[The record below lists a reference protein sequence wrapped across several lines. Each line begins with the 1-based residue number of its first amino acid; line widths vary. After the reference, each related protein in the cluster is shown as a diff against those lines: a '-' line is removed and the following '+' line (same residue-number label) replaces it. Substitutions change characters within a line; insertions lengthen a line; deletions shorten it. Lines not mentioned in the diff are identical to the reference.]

1 VTPVK
6 YVGIDVHKKMCQ
18 AAVLDEDGSILDEL
32 RFPND
37 AKGIEEFAGKLTSLH
52 DEVRA
57 VVESTGN
64 LWIPI
69 HDRLEERGI
78 DVALSNPS
86 KTKII
91 SEAKVKTDRRDAKI
105 LASLLRADML
115 CTCYVPGEELRS
127 RRELLRHRMNLVKTR
142 TAVKNRIHG
151 LLDKHGLRMPE
162 ATPFSTGN
170 IEWLRGLSLGFMD
183 DAILRSDLALLEAL
197 DGQVEV
203 MEDKIAAVA
212 AEDRRVR
219 LLMTMTGIGY
229 FTALLVLSEVG
240 DVARFRGDKEFASWM
255 GLTPSVH
262 QSGERAWM
270 GSVCGPGNKRLR
282 WAMVEAA
289 QTAVRHDPR
298 LGGMYERLSRRRGN
312 ACAVVAVAHEMAR
325 IMYFMLVRDEPYRES
340 NVALTERKLKCL
352 GKRAFDGL
360 RN

>member
-1 VTPVK
+1 MK
-6 YVGIDVHKKMCQ
+6 IVGIDVHKKMCQ

-32 RFPND
+32 RFPNSPE
-37 AKGIEEFAGKLTSLH
+37 GTEEFAGKLTSLH

-69 HDRLEERGI
+69 HDRLEERGV

-86 KTKII
+86 KTKVI

-151 LLDKHGLRMPE
+151 LLDKHLLRMPE
-162 ATPFSTGN
+162 ATHFSAAN
-170 IEWLRGLSLGFMD
+170 VEWLKGLRLGFMD

-197 DGQVEV
+197 DGQVDA

-212 AEDRRVR
+212 AEDRSVR

-240 DVARFRGDKEFASWM
+240 DVSRFRGDKEFASWM
-255 GLTPSVH
+255 GLMPSVH
-262 QSGERAWM
+262 QSVERAWM
-270 GSVCGPGNKRLR
+270 GNVCGSGNKRLR
-282 WAMVEAA
+282 WALVECA
-289 QTAVRHDPR
+289 QTAVRFDPR
-298 LGGMYERLSRRRGN
+298 FRGIYERVSRRRG
-312 ACAVVAVAHEMAR
+312 AGCATVAVAHEMAR
-325 IMYFMLVRDEPYRES
+325 IMYFMLSRGEPYRGE
-340 NVALTERKLKCL
+340 NMGLTERKLKGM
-352 GKRAFDGL
+352 GKKAFNGL